1 MAGINEKPVTSGI
14 NYGGLVDLGQ
24 GMALYAGSGAFTTTG
39 ATAVINHPFGTG
51 DIFSAVVQFTET
63 TIDAQ
68 DTHISFKQGTA
79 ANELSRNTDFGTYKA
94 VTSGKATVQREGTS
108 GLSGATFSI
117 IMIGRARH

>member
-1 MAGINEKPVTSGI
+1 MPVYEQPVTSGV
-14 NYGGLVDLGQ
+14 NQGGVTDLGN
-24 GMALYAGSGAFTTTG
+24 GLMLYCGSGAFTTTA

-51 DIFSAVVQFTET
+51 DIFSAIAQFTET

-68 DTHISFKQGTA
+68 DTHIGFKQGTA
-79 ANELSRNTDFGTYKA
+79 ANELSRDTTYGTYKS

-117 IMIGRARH
+117 LMIGRARH